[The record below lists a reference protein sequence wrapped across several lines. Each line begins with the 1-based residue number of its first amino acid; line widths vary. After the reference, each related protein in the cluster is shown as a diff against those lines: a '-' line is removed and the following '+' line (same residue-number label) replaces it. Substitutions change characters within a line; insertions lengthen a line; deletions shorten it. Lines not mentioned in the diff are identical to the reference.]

1 MGFRL
6 AVLGILIFGLFGY
19 LLTGLYRLQIQNG
32 DLYAARA
39 ANQIALAGLLKSS
52 RGSIY
57 ITDKDGEHIPVALN
71 RAYPAIIAAP
81 AEIAN
86 PDEVMDTFADFLKID
101 RVKLS
106 ELLSKKGDLYEI
118 VKSRVTEEEV
128 QSVRQVGFKGIY
140 IDEQESRFYPF
151 NELGAH
157 LIGFLGPD
165 DAGGFSG
172 KYGIEA
178 MYEDALKGVEGRAEK
193 DQYARPVLGQDIF
206 LTIDR
211 NIQERAEEILGTL
224 VTTYGAKGGTV
235 IVEEPKTGKILA
247 FGNYPTFNPNTYNN
261 FPLSRFLNPAVQAIY
276 EPGSILKV
284 VTMSAG
290 IDSGAITPQT
300 TYVDYG
306 EARVKDRVIKNFDG
320 KTYGLSTMTEV
331 IEHSINT
338 GAVFAEKATG
348 HETFYSYLT
357 QFGFGEKTGVGLPG
371 ELKGSLKPLASSPK
385 SDVQYATA
393 SFGQGISVTPI
404 QLLQAVAAI
413 ANNGVLMKPI
423 LLVED
428 APTVVRRVV
437 SETTA
442 KQVTD
447 MMISAVEEGKIA
459 GIPEYRIAGKT
470 GTAQVPDFARGGYSK
485 DVVNTYIG
493 FGPASNPR
501 FIILIKIDQPE
512 GALLAG
518 QTVVPAFRELAQ
530 FILNYHNIPPDDL

>member
-6 AVLGILIFGLFGY
+6 AVLGILILGLFGY
-19 LLTGLYRLQIQNG
+19 LLIGLYRLQIQNG

-81 AEIAN
+81 AEIVN

-101 RVKLS
+101 RAKLN
-106 ELLSKKGDLYEI
+106 ELLSKKGDLYEM

-128 QSVRQVGFKGIY
+128 HPVRQVGFKGIY

-300 TYVDYG
+300 TYVDY
-306 EARVKDRVIKNFDG
+306 
-320 KTYGLSTMTEV
+320 
-331 IEHSINT
+331 
-338 GAVFAEKATG
+338 
-348 HETFYSYLT
+348 
-357 QFGFGEKTGVGLPG
+357 
-371 ELKGSLKPLASSPK
+371 
-385 SDVQYATA
+385 
-393 SFGQGISVTPI
+393 
-404 QLLQAVAAI
+404 
-413 ANNGVLMKPI
+413 
-423 LLVED
+423 
-428 APTVVRRVV
+428 
-437 SETTA
+437 
-442 KQVTD
+442 
-447 MMISAVEEGKIA
+447 
-459 GIPEYRIAGKT
+459 
-470 GTAQVPDFARGGYSK
+470 
-485 DVVNTYIG
+485 
-493 FGPASNPR
+493 
-501 FIILIKIDQPE
+501 
-512 GALLAG
+512 
-518 QTVVPAFRELAQ
+518 
-530 FILNYHNIPPDDL
+530 